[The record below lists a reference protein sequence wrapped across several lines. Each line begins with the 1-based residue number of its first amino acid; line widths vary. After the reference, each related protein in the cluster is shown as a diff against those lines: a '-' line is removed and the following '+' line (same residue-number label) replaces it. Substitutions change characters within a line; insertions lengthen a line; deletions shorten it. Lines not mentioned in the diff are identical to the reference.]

1 MKNGYLKSIKSL
13 HSLLDNSL
21 LFIFSVVLRSFLL
34 SFLFLIIPLHGEVKP
49 SSLPLAEGFDFPVAP
64 PNAEEFYKSRGFR
77 QGGHLGEDWV
87 NINGGSASS
96 FGKPVFSI
104 GRGMVIL
111 ARDVHVAWGNVI
123 IIRHAY
129 WEEGETKFI
138 DSLYAHLDHIDVKEG
153 ELVPKGARIG
163 SIGNNH
169 GMYPAHLHFEIHKN
183 LNIGVN
189 HTGFAKTFL
198 NYWSP
203 TDFIVKRRS
212 CSKGPSKA
220 FLPTSHFDIP
230 APWSHSPK
238 TYHLKKRSKKR

>member
-1 MKNGYLKSIKSL
+1 MFRF
-13 HSLLDNSL
+13 L
-21 LFIFSVVLRSFLL
+21 LFF
-34 SFLFLIIPLHGEVKP
+34 FLFSIISLYGEIKP
-49 SSLPLAEGFDFPVAP
+49 SSLPLAEGFDFPVDP
-64 PNAEEFYKSRGFR
+64 PNADGFYKSRGFR

-87 NINGGSASS
+87 NINGGSSGS

-104 GRGMVIL
+104 GRGVVIL

-129 WEEGETKFI
+129 FEQGETKFI
-138 DSLYAHLDHIDVKEG
+138 DSLYAHLDRINVKEG
-153 ELVPKGARIG
+153 DSVTKGYPIG

-203 TDFIVKRRS
+203 TEFIVKRRT
-212 CSKGPSKA
+212 CWKRPGKA
-220 FLPTSHFDIP
+220 LLPISHFDMP
-230 APWSHSPK
+230 TPWTHSPK
-238 TYHLKKRSKKR
+238 THHSKKRNKKH